1 MLQHL
6 SRAESLLSTRGMFT
20 SNLPAAAQELIPP
33 QFKVEKVFPQR
44 GYLCLHRLVK
54 RATFTCNRCGLGK
67 TSKPVAFAKDKWDE
81 PMCNG
86 CYGYLLS
93 DLEKQGEAL

>member
-1 MLQHL
+1 
-6 SRAESLLSTRGMFT
+6 MFT